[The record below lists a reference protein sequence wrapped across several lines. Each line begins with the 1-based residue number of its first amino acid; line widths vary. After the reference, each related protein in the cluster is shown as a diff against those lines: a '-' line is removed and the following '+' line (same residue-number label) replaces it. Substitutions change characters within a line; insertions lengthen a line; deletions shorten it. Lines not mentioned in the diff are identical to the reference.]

1 MEVPVVEKTLH
12 VTWGLPLNKR
22 VYEEI
27 GKLMVHIL
35 PLIDKVEIADREGAI
50 IKLRMIAGQEE
61 EIKKLRDKFL
71 HINVWFEGEEDPEQ
85 IEMERLQ
92 RLFGKKG
99 DV

>member
-1 MEVPVVEKTLH
+1 MEVPVVEKTLR
-12 VTWGLPLNKR
+12 VTWGLPLNGK
-22 VYEEI
+22 VYQEI

-35 PLIDKVEIADREGAI
+35 PLVKEVEIADREGAI
-50 IKLRMIAGQEE
+50 LKLKLIKGQEE

-99 DV
+99 EV